1 MNRVFYLLP
10 ALLLG
15 IICSCSDHDDIQPET
30 TSLTLNLTAAFGH
43 DVENTRKNAMAFDV
57 EKEDGYVGRIKS
69 VDINVEQTDW
79 KTIFFLR
86 KKGTP
91 STLYN
96 FEATWSAT
104 QGADRY
110 IDMRIVNK
118 PVTINGVSGNL
129 PDGSYELM
137 AVGGGGKLKDGKVS
151 FAYDEDIEKGYVGE
165 NNNKIR
171 VPYTS
176 KWTDVTVK
184 NGNIVGSLDMEVQ
197 GVLMCINIGNYIT
210 QEIPIENLTITTT
223 NISPDGCF
231 DPAVASSGQHPK
243 WTRYEVE
250 GLSGKYHTSFSHHVG
265 QKIPAAPG
273 NNERSSETIYTYFWG
288 MPVEGNETVK
298 TIDKDGVL
306 TSSLRI
312 SADDYKVKR
321 FNQNIA
327 EANASNTFSYIS
339 ARDGFKLVSGTFVRV
354 EMDVLRF
361 KTPLEYVAGYNVSP
375 RPRELCTVNSSFNS
389 GYYDAQLVLANQ
401 YAYLPDGYH
410 VPTPDEWYA
419 ITTPNPANTFKFEG
433 GSSATQVTKHSEEK
447 IMMQGSKNTY
457 NCDYKIIKYTSTVT
471 VIYGLRF
478 KKSNSTSS
486 THPGFPTNNKLTAFR
501 YEILKEKATD
511 NPKGWTMKVISRH
524 LGENGEN
531 VTLEQISN
539 EDYWNTNN
547 VADRIVELPMCGY
560 CAKSENSN
568 PNPAIIKNGDSIV
581 GISGI
586 YGAIEGLPFSRSL
599 YMSTYDEMGK
609 PLGLSITPAT
619 NFTIIGGEAEK
630 ELLTIRPF
638 FNSLE

>member
-86 KKGTP
+86 KKGIP

-104 QGADRY
+104 QGANRY

-243 WTRYEVE
+243 WTRYEVD

-265 QKIPAAPG
+265 QKISAAPG

-389 GYYDAQLVLANQ
+389 GYYSQNAVFTNPAL
-401 YAYLPDGYH
+401 YIPDGYH
-410 VPTPDEWYA
+410 VPTIDEWYSIFPKQYA
-419 ITTPNPANTFKFEG
+419 EILNFEG
-433 GSSATQVTKHSEEK
+433 GYSGTNGYKSYSAENITINNESNTFSS
-447 IMMQGSKNTY
+447 
-457 NCDYKIIKYTSTVT
+457 DYYRNPQKTD
-471 VIYGLRF
+471 VIYALRF
-478 KKSNSTSS
+478 KKTDSSNGGSN
-486 THPGFPTNNKLTAFR
+486 FPAMKTNNKLTAFK
-501 YEILKEKATD
+501 YELVRNKHNTD
-511 NPKGWTMKVISRH
+511 NPNGITLKITSRFIGNSE
-524 LGENGEN
+524 LITIQTINN
-531 VTLEQISN
+531 DN
-539 EDYWNTNN
+539 YWNNN
-547 VADRIVELPMCGY
+547 NLLDKIIELPLCGH
-560 CAKSENSN
+560 CEKEDNSN
-568 PNPAIIKNGDSIV
+568 PNPQIEANGDNAD
-581 GISGI
+581 GIPGVI
-586 YGAIEGLPFSRSL
+586 NINNTSL
-599 YMSTYDEMGK
+599 YFSKGGYLGSSNYSVMSINLKVGVGVYNGSEYTL
-609 PLGLSITPAT
+609 PV
-619 NFTIIGGEAEK
+619 
-630 ELLTIRPF
+630 IRPF

>member
-86 KKGTP
+86 KKGAP

-197 GVLMCINIGNYIT
+197 GVLMCINIGNYVT

-250 GLSGKYHTSFSHHVG
+250 GLSGKYHTSFTHHVG
-265 QKIPAAPG
+265 QKISAAPG
-273 NNERSSETIYTYFWG
+273 NNKRGDQTIYTYFWG
-288 MPVEGNETVK
+288 MPVECNETVK

-389 GYYDAQLVLANQ
+389 GYYNTPKVLNNES
-401 YAYLPDGYH
+401 AYLPDGYY
-410 VPTPDEWYA
+410 VPTDDEWKSLVSDQYNT
-419 ITTPNPANTFKFEG
+419 ILKFDNVPPNSTKTINTTENIILNGEKNAFNSIFYKVNYG
-433 GSSATQVTKHSEEK
+433 GDKV
-447 IMMQGSKNTY
+447 
-457 NCDYKIIKYTSTVT
+457 
-471 VIYGLRF
+471 VIYALRF
-478 KKSNSTSS
+478 SKINQSYGTATAPLMK
-486 THPGFPTNNKLTAFR
+486 TNNKLTAFR
-501 YEILKEKATD
+501 YEFLNEIPGSD
-511 NPKGWTMKVISRH
+511 NPNGKTLKITSRF
-524 LGENGEN
+524 LGEAGGELTVN
-531 VTLEQISN
+531 DIANDAYWSSN
-539 EDYWNTNN
+539 T
-547 VADRIVELPMCGY
+547 VADRTIELPLCGY
-560 CAKSENSN
+560 CDGISD
-568 PNPAIIKNGDSIV
+568 PNPQIISKGDNAQGIATSINTL
-581 GISGI
+581 S
-586 YGAIEGLPFSRSL
+586 YYMSRATRSL
-599 YMSTYDEMGK
+599 AGTNPYTVM
-609 PLGLSITPAT
+609 SITPSVG
-619 NFTIIGGEAEK
+619 IGLFSNSGPEN
-630 ELLTIRPF
+630 LYPVIRPF

>member
-223 NISPDGCF
+223 NISPDGYF
-231 DPAVASSGQHPK
+231 DPTKEDDNGYPK
-243 WTRYEVE
+243 WERYKIE
-250 GLSGKYHTSFSHHVG
+250 GTTDSYHTVFTHRVG
-265 QKIPAAPG
+265 QTLPEAPG
-273 NNERSSETIYTYFWG
+273 NNERAGETIYTYFWG
-288 MPVEGNETVK
+288 MPVEGHEIITTRTNDV
-298 TIDKDGVL
+298 GNM

-321 FNQNIA
+321 FNQKID

-339 ARDGFKLVSGTFVRV
+339 ARNGFKLVSGTFVRV

-361 KTPLEYVAGYNVSP
+361 KTPLEYVGGYNVSP
-375 RPRELCTVNSSFNS
+375 RAKELCTVNSSFTS
-389 GYYDAQLVLANQ
+389 GYYNTPIVLDD
-401 YAYLPDGYH
+401 YLKFIPDGYR
-410 VPTPDEWYA
+410 VPSPDDWYA
-419 ITTPNPANTFKFEG
+419 IVTTDPSVTLKFDVANSNTLTTNENLSLNGEQNNFYCEYFKHKI
-433 GSSATQVTKHSEEK
+433 SSEK
-447 IMMQGSKNTY
+447 T
-457 NCDYKIIKYTSTVT
+457 IIYA
-471 VIYGLRF
+471 LRF
-478 KKSNSTSS
+478 KKSSS
-486 THPGFPTNNKLTAFR
+486 GSVKWPAMPNNNKLTAFR
-501 YEILKEKATD
+501 YELLKESTSD
-511 NPKGWTMKVISRH
+511 NPKGWTAKITARF
-524 LGENGEN
+524 LGESGAD
-531 VTLEQISN
+531 VKLQDISN
-539 EDYWNTNN
+539 SDYWSKGFSG
-547 VADRIVELPMCGY
+547 DKIVELPLCGF
-560 CAKSENSN
+560 CDKNDN
-568 PNPAIIKNGDSIV
+568 PNPNPEIDANGDNAENV
-581 GISGI
+581 KGI
-586 YGAIEGLPFSRSL
+586 YGITPGAFSRAQYL
-599 YMSTYDEMGK
+599 TTKGEGNYKT
-609 PLGLSITPAT
+609 LSIVPGVGFSVIPALIST
-619 NFTIIGGEAEK
+619 
-630 ELLTIRPF
+630 ELVVIRPF
-638 FNSLE
+638 LNNLE